1 MLRARPHFPQEEPCP
16 VPDQLIGELYRSS
29 PHGLD
34 DLLASVPTETRAM
47 LALYCYRRAHLAS
60 IGLAIAASC
69 EEHDLEVHGG
79 NAGRALFEKS
89 RSVPHKPK
97 QSYYLE
103 RRKVTL
109 STCVL
114 RKVVCDEDDAIVPYP

>member
-1 MLRARPHFPQEEPCP
+1 MLRSRPPIPQEEHCP

-34 DLLASVPTETRAM
+34 DLVASVPTDTRAM

-60 IGLAIAASC
+60 IGLAVAASC
-69 EEHDLEVHGG
+69 EKHVLEVHGG
-79 NAGRALFEKS
+79 NAGRALYEKS
-89 RSVPHKPK
+89 RTVPHKPK
-97 QSYYLE
+97 QAYYLE

-109 STCVL
+109 STSLL
-114 RKVVCDEDDAIVPYP
+114 RKVVCDEEDLSIS